1 MLASWSRISG
11 FSSTSR
17 MLSRTVATSKTSSTR
32 ICRERGDI
40 CCEQTPL
47 AAQLASKTFC
57 TGCTQGIRP
66 LSTHSRL
73 KVFTTLRIAKFL
85 LMSSDFEE
93 QLLQLAASWW
103 KAHRDPTFI
112 YQLVEQARH
121 LSAVEMLKTLERF
134 HAESPVPAETRL
146 KLFLQWVD
154 VPSTELGDDV
164 MFLRENLKS
173 MSCLVECTE
182 EKICEL
188 HTTFPKPFDLLIPAS
203 ELLARLS
210 GAKHLRCSLCHQRF
224 DYQEQLDAKPCEE
237 VVYDHAKATFR
248 WRLFKV
254 QTAAP

>member
-1 MLASWSRISG
+1 MLRADAIGCPACFQDILHWMY
-11 FSSTSR
+11 T
-17 MLSRTVATSKTSSTR
+17 
-32 ICRERGDI
+32 GD
-40 CCEQTPL
+40 T
-47 AAQLASKTFC
+47 AALDS
-57 TGCTQGIRP
+57 
-66 LSTHSRL
+66 L

-164 MFLRENLKS
+164 MFLQENLKS

-188 HTTFPKPFDLLIPAS
+188 HTTFPS
-203 ELLARLS
+203 RLT
-210 GAKHLRCSLCHQRF
+210 CSFRHRNCW
-224 DYQEQLDAKPCEE
+224 LD
-237 VVYDHAKATFR
+237 FQ
-248 WRLFKV
+248 V
-254 QTAAP
+254 QNNLWPL